1 SGSTQTITFSGCA
14 GLIQL
19 SGSGGGMVWPVGGAG
34 VPNYSGTNSWG
45 TSYSAS
51 NTLPENFLPAATVF
65 TDQNATF
72 GAPTYD
78 FSGMTL
84 GKWRLSAGL
93 TTSANGD
100 FGYDSTN
107 SNWHFWYG
115 ADSIV
120 APLASGFVSCHC
132 GQPTSSAGKWVI
144 ADTGAACG
152 TSSGANPALSNL
164 ASVSINTALLFQTG
178 VDVGSATN
186 PLRNLYLFGSGTY
199 GTTSFEFTGTPT
211 AARVVTFP
219 DATDTVVE
227 LTQTQILTNKSM
239 SGASN
244 TFTNI
249 PLSAF
254 TNLGTTTTVLHGNAA
269 GSPSFGAV
277 DLANDITGNLG
288 VSHLNSGTGASS
300 STFWRGDGTWATP
313 SASVPSGTF
322 QTNGVNNTT
331 STSQNLITST
341 TNADGLTVTP
351 SNPGTNQEK
360 MEITGTYTGSV
371 GSVTGT
377 LPCGAM
383 PALTGHVTTPGGSC
397 ATTVSLT
404 IPMSCEIVW
413 GGTGTSNALQSG
425 DDAIANQ
432 SCYNKKGV
440 TETITAVYCRS
451 DAASNTT

>member
-1 SGSTQTITFSGCA
+1 MRKTLLLLALLACAGPLAAQTIVSGTVADSSSNAYSYAVMSITNSTGKVRPDFNLTAGGAFSLQLPAGTYTFTASFAGVAPPVGTGPQTCTASNVAVSGSTQTITFSGCA

-72 GAPTYD
+72 GAHTYD

-100 FGYDSTN
+100 FGYDSTS
-107 SNWHFWYG
+107 SNWHFWNG

-120 APLASGFVSCHC
+120 APLASGFVSGHC

-211 AARVVTFP
+211 AARFVTFP

-269 GSPSFGAV
+269 GNPSFGAV
-277 DLANDITGNLG
+277 DLANDITGNL
-288 VSHLNSGTGASS
+288 
-300 STFWRGDGTWATP
+300 
-313 SASVPSGTF
+313 
-322 QTNGVNNTT
+322 
-331 STSQNLITST
+331 
-341 TNADGLTVTP
+341 
-351 SNPGTNQEK
+351 
-360 MEITGTYTGSV
+360 
-371 GSVTGT
+371 
-377 LPCGAM
+377 
-383 PALTGHVTTPGGSC
+383 
-397 ATTVSLT
+397 
-404 IPMSCEIVW
+404 
-413 GGTGTSNALQSG
+413 
-425 DDAIANQ
+425 
-432 SCYNKKGV
+432 
-440 TETITAVYCRS
+440 
-451 DAASNTT
+451 